1 MFLLSLPKH
10 KFRVSA
16 VSRGGGGGCTKQN
29 RSRLTGCHFDKEDEG
44 ECRLYNI
51 EDMLYTRNS
60 LYTFACDGVA
70 NTFAWGSGWKF
81 YLRTSGGA
89 YSDTY
94 DCDDFYNDYPHAP
107 G

>member
-1 MFLLSLPKH
+1 MFLFSLPIH
-10 KFRVSA
+10 NFWISA
-16 VSRGGGGGCTKQN
+16 LLPGGGDDPNFQ
-29 RSRLTGCHFDKEDEG
+29 LDIIFDKEDEG

-60 LYTFACDGVA
+60 LYTFACDG
-70 NTFAWGSGWKF
+70 NTNAFEWWTGRKF
-81 YLRTSGGA
+81 YLRTSGGS